1 MSLRYK
7 VTLSLLL
14 VGILAI
20 ELLSNL
26 VYGQVRRPSFAP

>member
-20 ELLSNL
+20 ELLSN
-26 VYGQVRRPSFAP
+26 VVFHEARRLSFAP